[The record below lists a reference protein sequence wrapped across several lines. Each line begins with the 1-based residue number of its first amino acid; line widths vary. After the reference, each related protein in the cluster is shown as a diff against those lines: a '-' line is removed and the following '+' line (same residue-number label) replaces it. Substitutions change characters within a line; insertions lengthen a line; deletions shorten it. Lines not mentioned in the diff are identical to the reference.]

1 MLQVLS
7 SSSELIKKPSLKVQ
21 DSVLTPE
28 TVTHQLTFPPGQE
41 FCLPLSSTCSHVA
54 AVPCPYRNDLL
65 SFLLV
70 QEYGTSCRSSICTTS
85 SPVHVGVFTFFLF
98 FYLFKSAA
106 VPLLWVILTELNPSK
121 NWKPSGLRH
130 KRLSWADHTRCEL
143 LNCCGDGNIEDKRYI
158 LLKKYC

>member
-85 SPVHVGVFTFFLF
+85 SPVHGGLFTFLF

-143 LNCCGDGNIEDKRYI
+143 LNCCGDGNIEDKHYI